1 MTVDQGYD
9 VFASIVIVAVFG
21 VVILPLIG
29 IDPSGYID
37 LLPGIVIFAFV
48 IGIAVMAWFR

>member
-21 VVILPLIG
+21 AVILTLMG